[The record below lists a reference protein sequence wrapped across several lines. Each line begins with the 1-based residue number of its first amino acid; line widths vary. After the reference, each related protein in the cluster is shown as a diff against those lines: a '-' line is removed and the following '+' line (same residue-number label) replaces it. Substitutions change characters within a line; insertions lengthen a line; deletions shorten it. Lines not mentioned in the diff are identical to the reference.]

1 MKELA
6 SRLAVAALGLWMA
19 AVVQAQPV
27 YKWVDAE
34 GKTHYGSQPPPSRQ
48 DAEPLKLQ
56 SNNGGSSS
64 STGKG
69 SSSSS
74 ASLAGKPGRP
84 APQYNADGTKKIPK
98 DVEEF
103 GQGMKKALETVDGK
117 QVPLNC
123 AAAVSNIHGQADTM
137 LEVGQKNV
145 RDGYMTQAAFDSTAP
160 KIREA
165 KGRYSVSDCQGASGA
180 KKGFYQCMSSSY
192 NHVTGCDKQYKH
204 GE

>member
-1 MKELA
+1 MKN
-6 SRLAVAALGLWMA
+6 LWWA
-19 AVVQAQPV
+19 AVVAVGMLWLGAGAHAQPV

-34 GKTHYGSQPPPSRQ
+34 GKTHYGSQPPPPSKA

-56 SNNGGSSS
+56 SNNGATKSSS
-64 STGKG
+64 S

-74 ASLAGKPGRP
+74 AKPGQGQ
-84 APQYNADGTKKIPK
+84 QYNADGTKKIPK

-103 GQGMKKALETVDGK
+103 GEGMKKALQTVDSK

-123 AAAVSNIHGQADTM
+123 SAAVGNIHDQADTM

-145 RDGYMTQAAFDSTAP
+145 RDGYMSKADFDKNAP

-165 KGRYSVSDCQGASGA
+165 RGKYSVSDCQSSSGN
-180 KKGFYQCMSSSY
+180 KKLFYQCMSSSN
-192 NHVTGCDKQYKH
+192 NHVMGCDKQFKH

>member
-1 MKELA
+1 MNKTLSWLA
-6 SRLAVAALGLWMA
+6 MAALVCSLGA
-19 AVVQAQPV
+19 GAHAQPV
-27 YKWVDAE
+27 YKWVDAQ
-34 GKTHYGSQPPPSRQ
+34 GKTHYGSQPPPSNA

-56 SNNGGSSS
+56 SNNGATKSV
-64 STGKG
+64 

-74 ASLAGKPGRP
+74 SKPG
-84 APQYNADGTKKIPK
+84 QQLNADGTKKVPK

-103 GQGMKKALETVDGK
+103 GEDMKKALQKVDGK

-123 AAAVSNIHGQADTM
+123 SAAVGNIHGQADTM

-145 RDGYMTQAAFDSTAP
+145 RDGYMTQADFDKNAP

-165 KGRYSVSDCQGASGA
+165 RGKYSVSDCQSSSGN
-180 KKGFYQCMSSSY
+180 KKLFYQCMSSSY
-192 NHVTGCDKQYKH
+192 NHVMGCDKQFKH

>member
-1 MKELA
+1 MTKKLSWLA
-6 SRLAVAALGLWMA
+6 SCLAVAGLVWGLGA
-19 AVVQAQPV
+19 GAQAQPV

-34 GKTHYGSQPPPSRQ
+34 GKTHYGSQPPPSKA

-56 SNNGGSSS
+56 SNNGA
-64 STGKG
+64 TR
-69 SSSSS
+69 S
-74 ASLAGKPGRP
+74 ASSGSGKSG
-84 APQYNADGTKKIPK
+84 QQFNADGTKKIPK

-103 GQGMKKALETVDGK
+103 GEGVKKALQTVDGK

-123 AAAVSNIHGQADTM
+123 STAVGNIHYQADQM

-145 RDGYMTQAAFDSTAP
+145 RDGYMTQADYDKTAP

-165 KGRYSVSDCQGASGA
+165 RGKYSVSDCQSSSGN
-180 KKGFYQCMSSSY
+180 KKMFYQCMSSSN
-192 NHVTGCDKQYKH
+192 NHVMGCDKQYKH

>member
-1 MKELA
+1 MMNKTLSWLA
-6 SRLAVAALGLWMA
+6 MTALVFSLGA
-19 AVVQAQPV
+19 RAHAQPV

-34 GKTHYGSQPPPSRQ
+34 GKTHYGAQPPPSKA

-56 SNNGGSSS
+56 SNNGATKSV
-64 STGKG
+64 
-69 SSSSS
+69 SSSS
-74 ASLAGKPGRP
+74 ASGKPGQ
-84 APQYNADGTKKIPK
+84 QYNADGTKKVPK

-103 GQGMKKALETVDGK
+103 GEDMKKALQKVDGK

-123 AAAVSNIHGQADTM
+123 SAAVGNIHDQADTM

-145 RDGYMTQAAFDSTAP
+145 RDGYMSKADFDKNAP

-165 KGRYSVSDCQGASGA
+165 RGKYSVSDCQSSSGN
-180 KKGFYQCMSSSY
+180 KKLFYQCMSSSY
-192 NHVTGCDKQYKH
+192 NHVMGCDKQYKH